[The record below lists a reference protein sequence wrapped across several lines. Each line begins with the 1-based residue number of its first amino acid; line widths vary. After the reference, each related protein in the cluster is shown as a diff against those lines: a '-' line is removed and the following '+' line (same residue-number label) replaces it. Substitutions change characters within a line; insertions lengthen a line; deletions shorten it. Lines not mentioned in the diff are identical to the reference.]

1 MNMVEGDIIVSQEEI
16 NLMCDRLAAEIS
28 KDYAG
33 KDLLLVGVL
42 KGAFVFLADLA
53 RRLTIPVQIDFMDVS
68 SYGAETKTSG
78 IVKINSDLNHDI
90 TNRHVLI
97 VEDIIDTGL
106 TLKKLKELLLTR
118 GPASLALCTAFDKPS
133 RRTVDLAIEYRGIEV
148 PNKFIIGYG
157 LDFDDW
163 FRNLPY
169 VCEALEAPLEVR
181 NEETN

>member
-16 NLMCDRLAAEIS
+16 NEMCDRLAAQIS

-33 KDLLLVGVL
+33 KDLLMVGVL

-68 SYGAETKTSG
+68 SYGAETKSSG

-90 TNRHVLI
+90 TGRHVLI

-106 TLKKLKELLLTR
+106 TLKKLRELLLTR
-118 GPASLALCTAFDKPS
+118 GPASLALCSAFDKPS
-133 RRTVDLAIEYRGIEV
+133 RRTVELDIEYCGIEV

-157 LDFDDW
+157 LDYDDW

>member
-1 MNMVEGDIIVSQEEI
+1 MNLMEGDIIVSKEEI
-16 NLMCDRLAAEIS
+16 DEMCDRLAGEIS
-28 KDYAG
+28 RDYAG
-33 KDLLLVGVL
+33 KELLLIGVL

-68 SYGAETKTSG
+68 SYGKETKSSG

-90 TNRHVLI
+90 TGRHILI

-106 TLKKLKELLLTR
+106 TLLKLKELLSTR
-118 GPASLALCTAFDKPS
+118 GPASMALCTAFDKPS
-133 RRTVDLAIEYRGIEV
+133 RRTVDLPIEYKGIEV

-157 LDFDDW
+157 LDYDDW
-163 FRNLPY
+163 FRDLPY
-169 VCEALEAPLEVR
+169 VCEAIETPMEVR

>member
-1 MNMVEGDIIVSQEEI
+1 MEMMEGEIIVSQDEI
-16 NLMCDRLAAEIS
+16 NAMCDRLAAEIS
-28 KDYAG
+28 RDYAG
-33 KDLLLVGVL
+33 KNLLLVGVL

-68 SYGAETKTSG
+68 SYGKETRSSG
-78 IVKINSDLNHDI
+78 IVKITSDLSHDI
-90 TNRHVLI
+90 TGRHVVI

-106 TLKKLKELLLTR
+106 TLIKLRELLLTR

-133 RRTVDLAIEYRGIEV
+133 RRTVDLPIEYKGIEV

-157 LDFDDW
+157 LDYDDW

-169 VCEALEAPLEVR
+169 VSEAIEAPVEVR
-181 NEETN
+181 NEKTN

>member
-90 TNRHVLI
+90 TNRLVRI

-157 LDFDDW
+157 LDFDGW
-163 FRNLPY
+163 FGGLPL
-169 VCEALEAPLEVR
+169 VWGAVEAPLVGR
-181 NEETN
+181 NEEAN

>member
-16 NLMCDRLAAEIS
+16 NEMCDRLAAQIS
-28 KDYAG
+28 RDYAG
-33 KDLLLVGVL
+33 KDLLMVGVL

-90 TNRHVLI
+90 TGRHVLI

-106 TLKKLKELLLTR
+106 TFKKLRELLLTR
-118 GPASLALCTAFDKPS
+118 SPASLALCSAFDKPS
-133 RRTVDLAIEYRGIEV
+133 RRTVELEVKYRGIEV

-157 LDFDDW
+157 LDLDDW

-169 VCEALEAPLEVR
+169 VCEAVEAPLEVR